1 MRVVTTSALAALI
14 ALVGCVSYTDSPSS
28 PVPAAS
34 LDSGGQ
40 SLHDLA
46 DYDRQE
52 VPFKNHVLDE
62 EESSLYI
69 VRHIRFPSYGDN
81 GQDDN
86 LVTGRYYESKRPGKK
101 PLVII
106 VPIPAGHSYPADK
119 MAAYLSSHSVGE
131 VNIFKLEI
139 ARDIIDWNGMAAA
152 ANEAAFME
160 RLDKSAEREWTT
172 VIDIR
177 RTLDWAEARPEI
189 DAQRIGL
196 MGFSHGG
203 IVAAGVAV
211 QEPRL
216 AATVLVMAGALL
228 HQPMVRCSLARSEGM
243 RSKALSEFGWTEEEL
258 EARIE
263 AEFSYFEP
271 ANFPG
276 RVDPSKVLIVEAA
289 KDDCIP
295 ESGREALWET
305 MGRPERILLNYRHK
319 QAFLSMT
326 PLRLLWLRHR
336 IWEFLQRSFE
346 IEPQSVAVLQK
357 R

>member
-1 MRVVTTSALAALI
+1 MRVVTTSAMAALI
-14 ALVGCVSYTDSPSS
+14 VLVGCVSYTSS
-28 PVPAAS
+28 PAAPASDAAFDAVELS
-34 LDSGGQ
+34 S
-40 SLHDLA
+40 HPFA
-46 DYDRQE
+46 KYEKHE
-52 VPFKNHVLDE
+52 VVFKNRMVDE
-62 EESSLYI
+62 EESSLYR
-69 VRHIRFPSYGDN
+69 VRYIRFPSYGEN
-81 GQDDN
+81 GQEDN

-106 VPIPAGHSYPADK
+106 VPIPAGHTYPAEK
-119 MAAYLSSHSVGE
+119 MTAYLKSHSMGE
-131 VNIFKLEI
+131 INIFNMKIE
-139 ARDIIDWNGMAAA
+139 RDVIDWNGLSASVD
-152 ANEAAFME
+152 EAAFME
-160 RLDKSAEREWTT
+160 RLEKSAEREWTT

-228 HQPMVRCSLARSEGM
+228 HQPMVRCSLGRSEGM

-263 AEFSYFEP
+263 AEFSNFEP

-295 ESGREALWET
+295 ESGRQALWET

-336 IWEFLQRSFE
+336 IWEFLQRSLE
-346 IEPQSVAVLQK
+346 IGPQTVAAL
-357 R
+357 

>member
-1 MRVVTTSALAALI
+1 MRVVISSGVAALI
-14 ALVGCVSYTDSPSS
+14 ALVGCVSYTSS
-28 PVPAAS
+28 PAAPAPDAVFDAMELPS
-34 LDSGGQ
+34 HPSAEYEK
-40 SLHDLA
+40 H
-46 DYDRQE
+46 E
-52 VPFKNHVLDE
+52 VVFKNRMVDE
-62 EESSLYI
+62 EESSLYR
-69 VRHIRFPSYGDN
+69 VRYIRFPSYGEN
-81 GQDDN
+81 GQEDN

-106 VPIPAGHSYPADK
+106 VPIPAGHTYPAEK
-119 MAAYLSSHSVGE
+119 MTAYLKSHSMGE
-131 VNIFKLEI
+131 INIFNMAIEK
-139 ARDIIDWNGMAAA
+139 DVIDWTGLAAA
-152 ANEAAFME
+152 VDESAFMD
-160 RLDKSAEREWTT
+160 RLENSAEREWTT

-203 IVAAGVAV
+203 FVAAGVAV

-228 HQPMVRCSLARSEGM
+228 HQPMVRCSLGRSEGM

-258 EARIE
+258 ESRIE
-263 AEFSYFEP
+263 SEFSYFEP

-295 ESGREALWET
+295 ETGREALWET
-305 MGRPERILLNYRHK
+305 MGRPQRILLDYKHK

-326 PLRLLWLRHR
+326 PLRLMWLRHR
-336 IWEFLQRSFE
+336 IWEFLQRSLD
-346 IEPQSVAVLQK
+346 IDSQSLAAL
-357 R
+357 

>member
-1 MRVVTTSALAALI
+1 MRVFTTSTMAALI
-14 ALVGCVSYTDSPSS
+14 VLVGCVSYTNSPA
-28 PVPAAS
+28 VPAPEAAIDAVELS
-34 LDSGGQ
+34 SHPSAQ
-40 SLHDLA
+40 YEKQKIA
-46 DYDRQE
+46 
-52 VPFKNHVLDE
+52 FKNRMVDE
-62 EESSLYI
+62 EESSLYR
-69 VRHIRFPSYGDN
+69 VRYIRFPSYGEN
-81 GQDDN
+81 GQPDN

-106 VPIPAGHSYPADK
+106 VPIPAGHTYPAEK
-119 MAAYLSSHSVGE
+119 MTAYLQSHSMGE
-131 VNIFKLEI
+131 INIFNMAIEK
-139 ARDIIDWNGMAAA
+139 DVIDWTGLAAA
-152 ANEAAFME
+152 VDEAAFVE
-160 RLDKSAEREWTT
+160 RLEKSAEREWTT

-189 DAQRIGL
+189 DEKSISL

-203 IVAAGVAV
+203 FVAAGVAV

-228 HQPMVRCSLARSEGM
+228 HQPMVRCSLGRSEGM

-295 ESGREALWET
+295 ESGRQALWET
-305 MGRPERILLNYRHK
+305 MGRPERILLNYKHK

-326 PLRLLWLRHR
+326 PLRLFWLRHR
-336 IWEFLQRSFE
+336 IWEFLQRSLE
-346 IEPQSVAVLQK
+346 IEPQSVAAL
-357 R
+357 

>member
-1 MRVVTTSALAALI
+1 MRVFTTSAMAALI
-14 ALVGCVSYTDSPSS
+14 VLVGCVSYTSS
-28 PVPAAS
+28 PAVPAPDAAF
-34 LDSGGQ
+34 DSGEL
-40 SLHDLA
+40 SSHPSA
-46 DYDRQE
+46 EYEKQE
-52 VPFKNHVLDE
+52 IVFKNHMMDD
-62 EESSLYI
+62 EESSLYR
-69 VRHIRFPSYGDN
+69 VRHIRFPSYGEN
-81 GQDDN
+81 GQEDS

-106 VPIPAGHSYPADK
+106 VPIPAGHTYPAEK
-119 MAAYLSSHSVGE
+119 MTAYLKSHSMGE
-131 VNIFKLEI
+131 VNIFNMKIE
-139 ARDIIDWNGMAAA
+139 RDVIDWNGLSASVD
-152 ANEAAFME
+152 EAAFME
-160 RLDKSAEREWTT
+160 RLEKSAEREWTT

-228 HQPMVRCSLARSEGM
+228 HQPMVRCPLGRSEGM

-295 ESGREALWET
+295 ESGRQALWET
-305 MGRPERILLNYRHK
+305 MGRPERIQLNYRHK

-336 IWEFLQRSFE
+336 IWEFLQRSLE
-346 IEPQSVAVLQK
+346 IGPQAVAAL
-357 R
+357 

>member
-1 MRVVTTSALAALI
+1 MRVVTTSALAALF
-14 ALVGCVSYTDSPSS
+14 ALMGCVSYTSSPSAPA
-28 PVPAAS
+28 PVAS
-34 LDSGGQ
+34 LGSDGQ
-40 SLHDLA
+40 SLHYPA

-52 VPFKNHVLDE
+52 IAFKNRMLEE
-62 EESSLYI
+62 EESSLYR
-69 VRHIRFPSYGDN
+69 VRYIRFHSYGDN
-81 GQDDN
+81 GQPDN
-86 LVTGRYYESKRPGKK
+86 LVTGRYYESKRPGEK

-106 VPIPAGHSYPADK
+106 VPIPAGHSYPAEK
-119 MAAYLSSHSVGE
+119 MTAYLKSHSMGE
-131 VNIFKLEI
+131 INIFNMLIE
-139 ARDIIDWNGMAAA
+139 RDVIDWNGLSASLD
-152 ANEAAFME
+152 EAAFME
-160 RLDKSAEREWTT
+160 RLEKSAEREWTT

-177 RTLDWAEARPEI
+177 RILDWAEARPEI

-243 RSKALSEFGWTEEEL
+243 RSKALSEFGWKEEEL

-295 ESGREALWET
+295 ESGRQALWET
-305 MGRPERILLNYRHK
+305 MGRPERILLNYKHK

-326 PLRLLWLRHR
+326 PLRLLWLRRR
-336 IWEFLQRSFE
+336 IWEFLQRSLD
-346 IEPQSVAVLQK
+346 IELQSVAAL
-357 R
+357 

>member
-1 MRVVTTSALAALI
+1 MRVVFSSAMATLI
-14 ALVGCVSYTDSPSS
+14 ALSGCVSYTRSPA
-28 PVPAAS
+28 VPTAAIS
-34 LDSGGQ
+34 HDSGGQ
-40 SLHDLA
+40 PPHPSA
-46 DYDRQE
+46 DYEKQE
-52 VPFKNHVLDE
+52 IAFKNRMLDE
-62 EESSLYI
+62 EESSLYR
-69 VRHIRFPSYGDN
+69 VRYIRFASYGEN
-81 GQDDN
+81 GQKDN
-86 LVTGRYYESKRPGKK
+86 LVTGRYYESKRPGRK

-106 VPIPAGHSYPADK
+106 VPIPAGHTYPAEK
-119 MAAYLSSHSVGE
+119 MTAYLKSNSMGE
-131 VNIFKLEI
+131 INIFNMLIE
-139 ARDIIDWNGMAAA
+139 RDVIDWNGLSASLD
-152 ANEAAFME
+152 EAAFME
-160 RLDKSAEREWTT
+160 RLEKSAEREWTT

-203 IVAAGVAV
+203 MVAAGVAV

-216 AATVLVMAGALL
+216 ATTVLVMAGALL

-276 RVDPSKVLIVEAA
+276 RVDPAKVLIVEAA
-289 KDDCIP
+289 KDGCIP
-295 ESGREALWET
+295 ESGRQALWET
-305 MGRPERILLNYRHK
+305 MGRPERILLNYKHK

-326 PLRLLWLRHR
+326 PLRLLWLRR
-336 IWEFLQRSFE
+336 QIWEFLQRSLGVE
-346 IEPQSVAVLQK
+346 TESAAAP
-357 R
+357 

>member
-1 MRVVTTSALAALI
+1 MRVVTTSAMAALI
-14 ALVGCVSYTDSPSS
+14 VLVGCVSYTSFPA
-28 PVPAAS
+28 VPAPDAAFDAVELS
-34 LDSGGQ
+34 SHP
-40 SLHDLA
+40 SAEYEKH
-46 DYDRQE
+46 E
-52 VPFKNHVLDE
+52 VVFKNRMVDE
-62 EESSLYI
+62 EESALYR
-69 VRHIRFPSYGDN
+69 VRYIRFPSYGEN
-81 GQDDN
+81 GQEDN

-106 VPIPAGHSYPADK
+106 VPIPAGHTYPAEK
-119 MAAYLSSHSVGE
+119 MTAYLKSHSMGE
-131 VNIFKLEI
+131 INIFNMLI
-139 ARDIIDWNGMAAA
+139 DRDVIDWNGLSASLD
-152 ANEAAFME
+152 EAAFME
-160 RLDKSAEREWTT
+160 RLEKSAEREWTT

-295 ESGREALWET
+295 ESGRQALWQT
-305 MGRPERILLNYRHK
+305 IGRPERILLNYRHK

-346 IEPQSVAVLQK
+346 IEPQSVAAL
-357 R
+357 